1 MPPSSTTERGALRP
15 LRVRTVRRQNH
26 HFRLG
31 IDVGQRNATFVAR
44 TMTLRRLVGWAQA
57 FAPVPEPGYD
67 LVHSVNAVPILT
79 GRPYVISFESFL
91 PRVPEDTYIGWLERS
106 LQRRLLR
113 DVRSGRCLAL
123 LAMSRFAIRQ
133 FRAQN
138 RGFAGR
144 EELEGPMRVLYPAI
158 ETPHH
163 APKPHSAGISLLFV
177 GFNFIGKG
185 GPALLR
191 AHEQLRAR
199 GLPVSTTVVSSLEW
213 AEDDFLGPPSRAY
226 VERELRRLGG
236 EGITHHRT
244 LPNPETL
251 ELMRAVDYLVL
262 PTLHDTF
269 GYVAIEALSRGT
281 AVIATDTCAL
291 PEIVEH
297 GRCGF
302 LLPFERDDEVGR
314 WRYLYQTGEADYL
327 DHFEE
332 AIELLT
338 QGIVDAVEHSWE
350 KRRDYEALSQGAL
363 DRARTRFSRD
373 YARAM
378 LEQIYERARP

>member
-1 MPPSSTTERGALRP
+1 MRRSSTTDQTAMRP

-31 IDVGQRNATFVAR
+31 IDLGQPNAIFVAR
-44 TMTLRRLVGWAQA
+44 TMTLRRLVGWSQA

-79 GRPYVISFESFL
+79 RRPYVISFENFL
-91 PRVPEDTYIGWLERS
+91 PRVPEDTHIGWLEHW

-113 DVRSGRCLAL
+113 DVRADRCLAL
-123 LAMSRFAIRQ
+123 LPMSSYAVRQ

-138 RGFAGR
+138 RAFPGR
-144 EELEGPMRVLYPAI
+144 EELERRMRVLYPAI
-158 ETPHH
+158 ETPAHG
-163 APKPHSAGISLLFV
+163 PKPHSAGISLLFV

-191 AHEQLRAR
+191 AHERLRAR
-199 GLPVSTTVVSSLEW
+199 GLPVSTTVLSTLEW
-213 AEDDFLGPPSRAY
+213 AEDDFLGPPSRPY

-236 EGITHHRT
+236 AGITHHRS
-244 LPNPETL
+244 LPNARTL
-251 ELMRAVDYLVL
+251 ELMRGVDYLVL

-281 AVIATDTCAL
+281 PVIATNTCAL
-291 PEIVEH
+291 PEIVD

-302 LLPFERDDEVGR
+302 LLPFERDEEVGR
-314 WRYLYQTGEADYL
+314 WRYLYRTREPDYL
-327 DHFEE
+327 DHFEQ
-332 AIELLT
+332 AIELLA
-338 QGIVDAVEHSWE
+338 QGIVEAVERAWE
-350 KRRDYEALSQGAL
+350 ERGDYEALSEGAL
-363 DRARTRFSRD
+363 ERARSRFSRA
-373 YARAM
+373 YARAV
-378 LEQIYERARP
+378 LEEIYERART